1 MSPATELPVF
11 ERFAVQR
18 RLGSGGFG
26 IVYEAFDRKRGMKIA
41 LKTLRNADA
50 TRLYHLKQEFRFL
63 AGIVHRNLVTFYE
76 LVNERD
82 QWFLTMELVDG
93 VPFVQHIRP
102 ASIPE
107 GSTESPT
114 LS

>member
-1 MSPATELPVF
+1 
-11 ERFAVQR
+11 
-18 RLGSGGFG
+18 
-26 IVYEAFDRKRGMKIA
+26 MKIA

-50 TRLYHLKQEFRFL
+50 TRLYHLKQEFRSL

-82 QWFLTMELVDG
+82 QWFLTMELVNG

-114 LS
+114 LSLEDAPPEGSAAAPTGPAMPVDYDR